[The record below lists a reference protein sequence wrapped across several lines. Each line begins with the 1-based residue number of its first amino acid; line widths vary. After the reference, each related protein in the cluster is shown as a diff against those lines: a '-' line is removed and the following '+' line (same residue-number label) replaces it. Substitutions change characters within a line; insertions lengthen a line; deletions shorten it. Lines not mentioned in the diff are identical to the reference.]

1 MIPGVGLPCPQC
13 KRELA
18 PESWI
23 DARDGVCLRCET
35 EFQFVPFPALTATR
49 TQATAQAAVLAADS
63 VCFFHAENRA
73 EAICEGCGRLL
84 CPVCAV
90 PFDGRKLCPACIA
103 TGKSAGEATVVR
115 ERVLYDS
122 IALAL
127 ALTGSF
133 IGLAMLSVVA
143 RLVTYVGTAAA
154 IPVLR
159 KRMAGR
165 PGALE
170 LAGGPTIPLLAL
182 ALSLAFLASAEWG
195 NLLAGGV
202 ALGVGAVI
210 YVLRRRVAR

>member
-127 ALTGSF
+127 AL
-133 IGLAMLSVVA
+133 
-143 RLVTYVGTAAA
+143 
-154 IPVLR
+154 
-159 KRMAGR
+159 
-165 PGALE
+165 
-170 LAGGPTIPLLAL
+170 IPLMIWVLTVVTAP
-182 ALSLAFLASAEWG
+182 
-195 NLLAGGV
+195 V
-202 ALGVGAVI
+202 ALGMTIYAWKKPGSLPRGSSKVRLVIAGVMSVIQIGAWATFFVFLW
-210 YVLRRRVAR
+210 LRR